1 MSAERWDVFV
11 SYHSKDPVGF
21 WVREFFVKEL
31 REWLDQQFP
40 DRAAS
45 VFFDREAVEVGD
57 KIDASIIAALART
70 VIFVPVLSPSYFN
83 QSRYCAWEWQC
94 FHTWRPTAVMPVL
107 FYNRD
112 ALPAEVQGVKMAD
125 FSSVNAAWPAWRE
138 SRDYGV
144 FKTLVRDFAQEV
156 ARRSSKLPPLPDSGF
171 PPDFKLPPLPPARG
185 MPPIDQRQMTGRVP
199 LEARP

>member
-1 MSAERWDVFV
+1 VSAERWDVFV

-31 REWLDQQFP
+31 RDWLDQQFP

-45 VFFDREAVEVGD
+45 VFFDREAIETGEV
-57 KIDASIIAALART
+57 INSAIVAALSRT
-70 VIFVPVLSPSYFN
+70 VIFVPILSPSYFN

-94 FHTWRPTAVMPVL
+94 FHRWRPSAVMPVL

-112 ALPAEVQGVKMAD
+112 ALPPDVQGVKMAD

-138 SRDYGV
+138 SRDYGM
-144 FKTLVRDFAQEV
+144 FKALVRDFAQEV
-156 ARRSSKLPPLPDSGF
+156 ARRWIKQPALPENGFPSDFQLPP
-171 PPDFKLPPLPPARG
+171 PPMPRG
-185 MPPIDQRQMTGRVP
+185 MPPIDQRQMMGRAAV
-199 LEARP
+199 EARP